1 MTENTRKKNMICKRI
16 LGEYAVTFAW
26 CDGTETHVPWEQFPE
41 PVRGYIVAAGL
52 NATIGDAFSSA
63 DGNVET
69 AKGLAQARIETL
81 IRGET
86 RGSRGVSDLFFIE
99 AVVNAMEETLPA
111 VRKWYENWVAC
122 GKVEADGKKFLAF
135 PEAKKVLLD
144 IKARTSKAPAGSL
157 DDFLAG

>member
-1 MTENTRKKNMICKRI
+1 MTENTRKKNMICKRV
-16 LGEYAVTFAW
+16 LGDYSVTFAW
-26 CDGTETHVPWEQFPE
+26 SDGTETLVSWEKFPE
-41 PVRGYIVAAGL
+41 SVRGYIVAAGL
-52 NATIGDAFSSA
+52 NATVGDAFSSA

-69 AKGLAQARIETL
+69 AKSLAQARIDTL

-99 AVVNAMEETLPA
+99 AVVNAMEEAFPA

-122 GKVEADGKKFLAF
+122 GKVEADGKKFLSF
-135 PEAKKVLLD
+135 PEAKKALLE
-144 IKARTSKAPAGSL
+144 IKAKSAKAPAGSL